1 MKIKRNPLE
10 LLRTYAVITLGCAVY
25 AVGFCWCYQTNS
37 IAFGGVTGIA
47 QIINALLPWAPIGV
61 TVIVLNTPLFLL
73 GWWLLGGHLLVSSLY
88 AMAVSSVMLD
98 LLDFFVEFPS
108 MDQMLATVLGGVSM
122 GLSLGLIFMEGSTT
136 GGTDLLARLMK
147 IKLTWLPMGKL
158 VMVVDLVVVASAAVV
173 FRRLEAALY
182 GGIALYITSIVMDG
196 VLYGMDN
203 AKVAYIISDH
213 SEEILHAIIH
223 DMDRGA
229 TILRGEGGY
238 SRVNKNVIMCAFKQR
253 QIVGLKRII
262 LEVDPTAFL
271 IVCQAHEV
279 LGDGF
284 RSYSQNDL

>member
-1 MKIKRNPLE
+1 MKTKRTFAQ
-10 LLRTYAVITLGCAVY
+10 LLKSYAVITLGSAIY
-25 AVGFCWCYQTNS
+25 AVGFCWCYQTNA

-61 TVIVLNTPLFLL
+61 TVIVLNAPLFLL
-73 GWWLLGGHLLVSSLY
+73 GWWLLGGHMLVSSLY
-88 AMAVSSVMLD
+88 AMAVSSVFLD
-98 LLDFFVEFPS
+98 LLNLWVDFQP
-108 MDQMLATVLGGVSM
+108 MDHMLATVLGGVSM

-147 IKLTWLPMGKL
+147 LKLSWLPMGKL
-158 VMVVDLVVVASAAVV
+158 VMAVDLAVVILTAVV

-182 GGIALYITSIVMDG
+182 GCIALYITSIVMDG

-203 AKVAYIISDH
+203 AKVAYIVSDR
-213 SEEILHAIIH
+213 SEEIVHAIIH
-223 DMDRGA
+223 DLDRGV

-238 SRVNKNVIMCAFKQR
+238 SRTDKNVLMCAFKQR
-253 QIVGLKRII
+253 QIVRLKQII
-262 LEVDPTAFL
+262 QEIDPAAFL

-284 RSYSQNDL
+284 RAYTQNEL